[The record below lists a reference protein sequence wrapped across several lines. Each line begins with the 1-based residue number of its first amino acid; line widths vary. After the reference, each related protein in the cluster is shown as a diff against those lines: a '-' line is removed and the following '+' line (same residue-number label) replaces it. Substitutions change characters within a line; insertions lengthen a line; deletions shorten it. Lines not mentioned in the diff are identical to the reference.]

1 MEVQENE
8 KRGKLVANEDGALHS
23 FVLLEVRQDLTLI
36 SSNVKTDGL
45 HLRYLTNLRF
55 VPNYFVL
62 FQRLLAHTSSYHR
75 VLLDSQTPIFL
86 GFPHCFRLKPVFSPQ
101 QGF

>member
-8 KRGKLVANEDGALHS
+8 KRGKLVVNEDGALHS

-36 SSNVKTDGL
+36 YSNVKTDGL
-45 HLRYLTNLRF
+45 LQIVLTYLSF

-62 FQRLLAHTSSYHR
+62 FQGPLAHTFSYHR
-75 VLLDSQTPIFL
+75 VLLDSHTPIFL
-86 GFPHCFRLKPVFSPQ
+86 GFPQCFRLKPVFSPQ